1 MINNKMKTKSFVNQ
15 ECVKALTMKDAKS
28 STSAE

>member
-1 MINNKMKTKSFVNQ
+1 MINNKIKTKTFVKQ
-15 ECVKALTMKDAKS
+15 ECVKAIPTKDAKS